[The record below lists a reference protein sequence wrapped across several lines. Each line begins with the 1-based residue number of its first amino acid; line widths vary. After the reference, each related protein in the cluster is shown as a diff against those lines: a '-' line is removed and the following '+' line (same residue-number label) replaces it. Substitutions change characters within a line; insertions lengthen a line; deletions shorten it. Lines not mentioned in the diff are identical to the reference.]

1 MFLQGHFLPLGLG
14 QAHSDHPL
22 GLEATEA
29 TSGLDYTSA
38 GDVAFSCLSLVA
50 LNSSGHLEPEQAVVG
65 KDTGPAWPPRGS
77 KAARVVL
84 RGGGLVPACET
95 TLHLLLPPHPF
106 LKRKHLLNPNIVL
119 RKSMC

>member
-14 QAHSDHPL
+14 QDHSDHPL

-65 KDTGPAWPPRGS
+65 KDTGPRLAAQREQGRQGCSARWGAGS
-77 KAARVVL
+77 CL
-84 RGGGLVPACET
+84 
-95 TLHLLLPPHPF
+95 
-106 LKRKHLLNPNIVL
+106 
-119 RKSMC
+119 